1 MLTVKRI
8 DKADAIIFKLS
19 GHAGSTADGVSVC
32 NMAST
37 IFYMGYNVIKS
48 IPELG
53 TASIAV
59 QGADWLD
66 LKRSGE
72 AEACAYC
79 LEIGFRMLSDRFP
92 ENIEV
97 VTQDLREETKHE

>member
-59 QGADWLD
+59 HGADWLD
-66 LKRSGE
+66 FKRSGE

-79 LEIGFRMLSDRFP
+79 FEIGFRMLADRFP
-92 ENIEV
+92 GNIEV
-97 VTQDLREETKHE
+97 ITQDTREETKHE